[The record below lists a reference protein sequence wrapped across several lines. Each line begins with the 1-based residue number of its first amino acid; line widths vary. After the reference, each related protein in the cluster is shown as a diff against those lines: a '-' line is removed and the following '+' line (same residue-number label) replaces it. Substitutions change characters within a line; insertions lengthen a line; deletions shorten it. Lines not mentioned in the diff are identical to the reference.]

1 MSECTGKIVFLA
13 KQARTTEGNYNP
25 SLNGHV
31 LLTLYNYLLILPM
44 YFFYLS
50 KNS

>member
-25 SLNGHV
+25 CFPKWSCALDCV
-31 LLTLYNYLLILPM
+31 
-44 YFFYLS
+44 
-50 KNS
+50 